1 MKVLSIVIVALLLVI
16 ISFVAFDRTPILR
29 AQMTVGQNG
38 GAESMERRP
47 PSVTRRPT
55 QTRVPTRRPSHTRV
69 PTRKPSHTRVVT
81 KTRTRTRIATHT
93 PTTSNTRMP
102 TTTPSMVPTATATAT
117 PVALSP
123 TDTVEFVN
131 VSASD
136 WRVSVNSVSI
146 GIEPTLQLQKG
157 ETYTFG
163 VDAGSFHPLML
174 STDGTTTNEYTDG
187 VSPTGGST
195 MSITFVVSSS
205 APATLYYVCANHSSM
220 RGRIVV
226 VEP

>member
-1 MKVLSIVIVALLLVI
+1 MKVLSIVIVALLLVVT
-16 ISFVAFDRTPILR
+16 SFLAFDRTPILR
-29 AQMTVGQNG
+29 AQMTVSQNDA
-38 GAESMERRP
+38 AESMARRP
-47 PSVTRRPT
+47 PSVTRKPT
-55 QTRVPTRRPSHTRV
+55 QTRIPTRRPSHTQV
-69 PTRKPSHTRVVT
+69 PTRKPSHTHVAT
-81 KTRTRTRIATHT
+81 KTRTRINTRVPTLTHT
-93 PTTSNTRMP
+93 QIP
-102 TTTPSMVPTATATAT
+102 TTTPSTVPTATATAT

-163 VDAGSFHPLML
+163 VNAGSFHPLML
-174 STDGTTTNEYTDG
+174 STDGTTANEYTDG

-195 MSITFVVSSS
+195 TSITFVVSSS